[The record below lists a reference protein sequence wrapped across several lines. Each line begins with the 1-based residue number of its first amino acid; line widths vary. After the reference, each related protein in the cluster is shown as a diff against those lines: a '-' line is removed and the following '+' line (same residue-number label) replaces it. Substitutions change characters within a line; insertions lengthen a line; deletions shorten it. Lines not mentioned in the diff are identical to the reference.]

1 MSEIEIALT
10 LAEQKL
16 EQIIAREGDADGER
30 RKPYYKIMLAQEILR
45 SRRVSEACMQAFG
58 QSTAYGA

>member
-1 MSEIEIALT
+1 MTETDALY

-45 SRRVSEACMQAFG
+45 SHRAIDALMQAAG